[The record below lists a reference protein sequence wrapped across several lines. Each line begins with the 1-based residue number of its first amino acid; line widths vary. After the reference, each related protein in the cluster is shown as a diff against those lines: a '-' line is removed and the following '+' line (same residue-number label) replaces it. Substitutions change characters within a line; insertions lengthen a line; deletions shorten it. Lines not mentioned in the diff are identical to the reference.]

1 MGSQDPRTEP
11 PASGSARE
19 DARIEAFKLIIDV
32 QAAVPTAVQ
41 AIDRLLNDALARDWP
56 EVVRAGMF
64 AAAVAAVTLDS
75 EQRLPAIER
84 LLHQAEADG
93 DHVMIALALVMRSS
107 VALSDA
113 HAAAARDADA
123 DLARATILL
132 ESAPGDALERMTA
145 HNECA
150 QAFCDRWLWELGDE
164 QYATILGLV
173 PADRPAWLQ
182 YVLPAL
188 VYNQAEMQ
196 VDWACAQ
203 HQLGDENGVA
213 DRWRTWESAMAAA
226 AGVDMPDK
234 WRTELAALGVL
245 LAAICGRDVTDV
257 ARAQITALAPEKH
270 VRAWPI
276 GHLQL
281 AIALN
286 EQRAGNLPAARQ
298 AAEAA
303 ASSIDPHG
311 SPDTYDLALFVAAE
325 LEASGGHGRGFRYGR
340 RQVEQRS
347 ANRAAA
353 LGSMRSRLQSERLR
367 TEHALLSRHAHL
379 DDLTGLSNRRG
390 FERYLAAV
398 EHQGI
403 ETVALLLVDLD
414 GFKAVNDRFG
424 HAAGDA
430 VLTAV
435 ARVLEASVRQADC
448 AVRFGGDEFAVLL
461 AAADLAVAR
470 TRADT
475 IAEAVRKY
483 DWEAIAPGLT
493 VSLSI
498 GLMAGSPQAISE
510 LMAGADSALYEAKAA
525 GGHRII
531 GGRPPRVPAPTETA

>member
-1 MGSQDPRTEP
+1 
-11 PASGSARE
+11 
-19 DARIEAFKLIIDV
+19 
-32 QAAVPTAVQ
+32 
-41 AIDRLLNDALARDWP
+41 
-56 EVVRAGMF
+56 
-64 AAAVAAVTLDS
+64 
-75 EQRLPAIER
+75 
-84 LLHQAEADG
+84 
-93 DHVMIALALVMRSS
+93 
-107 VALSDA
+107 
-113 HAAAARDADA
+113 
-123 DLARATILL
+123 
-132 ESAPGDALERMTA
+132 
-145 HNECA
+145 
-150 QAFCDRWLWELGDE
+150 
-164 QYATILGLV
+164 
-173 PADRPAWLQ
+173 
-182 YVLPAL
+182 
-188 VYNQAEMQ
+188 
-196 VDWACAQ
+196 
-203 HQLGDENGVA
+203 
-213 DRWRTWESAMAAA
+213 
-226 AGVDMPDK
+226 
-234 WRTELAALGVL
+234 
-245 LAAICGRDVTDV
+245 
-257 ARAQITALAPEKH
+257 
-270 VRAWPI
+270 
-276 GHLQL
+276 
-281 AIALN
+281 
-286 EQRAGNLPAARQ
+286 
-298 AAEAA
+298 
-303 ASSIDPHG
+303 
-311 SPDTYDLALFVAAE
+311 
-325 LEASGGHGRGFRYGR
+325 
-340 RQVEQRS
+340 
-347 ANRAAA
+347 
-353 LGSMRSRLQSERLR
+353 LR